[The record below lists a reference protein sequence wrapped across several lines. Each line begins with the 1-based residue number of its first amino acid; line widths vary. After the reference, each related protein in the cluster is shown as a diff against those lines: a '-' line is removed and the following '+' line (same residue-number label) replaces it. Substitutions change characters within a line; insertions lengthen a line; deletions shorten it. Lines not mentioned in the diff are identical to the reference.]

1 MLVHTD
7 AESKSAV
14 VPLSKIPAAVEK
26 QLNDL
31 KDSWSQRLNENP
43 SSFGKIELEVHQQ
56 FQQLADQVVTGLL
69 AEVGHQ
75 PSLEDACK
83 KSC

>member
-7 AESKSAV
+7 AGSKSAV
-14 VPLSKIPAAVEK
+14 LPLSKLPAAVEK
-26 QLNDL
+26 QLNAL

-43 SSFGKIELEVHQQ
+43 SLFGKIELEVHQQ
-56 FQQLADQVVTGLL
+56 FQQLADQVVAGLL
-69 AEVGHQ
+69 AEAGQQ
-75 PSLEDACK
+75 PSLDDACK